1 MKKRMSVFLVTIL
14 IITAVLPG
22 LSFAAPKNKSMNMNQ
37 YEYEYQYNLA
47 SNRGRIMGLLPYGLA
62 KRGFGN
68 LPPGLQKKFDAGA
81 MPKGLGMEFHIGE
94 FDDYIYRMLIRYN
107 ASEEM
112 IDAMNELLDEDPM
125 DKDAI
130 YDLLDEI
137 KADVEIDDYADWVI
151 AQAEKFGADEDQ
163 IKVLEDLLDE
173 QEIDKDAI
181 EDYLDD
187 LEEAFKLAAYI
198 AKVTAKLDKYDAS
211 ASIRDAVADL
221 LDEDKLEDIDK
232 VAINVILEQLEE
244 DYENYEEAM
253 ELYEDLVKDIDD
265 LLDEDDFEWGDTE
278 TGVSFMKTYEEFDE
292 LNDPTIEEL
301 NEANLVLQAL
311 LDYLDDSYTISEGL
325 EDLDVLKVEMN
336 ELLNIPEGN
345 GNELTFGTAT
355 GEYEEALR
363 NLLQG
368 YVVEITDLADPEL
381 FDIIVLIAKV
391 QELLDTDLSAFIV

>member
-68 LPPGLQKKFDAGA
+68 LPPGLQKKFDAGT

-112 IDAMNELLDEDPM
+112 IDAMNELLDESPM

-151 AQAEKFGADEDQ
+151 AQAEKFGADQDQ
-163 IKVLEDLLDE
+163 IEYLENLLD
-173 QEIDKDAI
+173 QENEEDIDKDAI

-198 AKVTAKLDKYDAS
+198 AKVNAKLDKYDAS
-211 ASIRDAVADL
+211 ESIRDAVADL

-244 DYENYEEAM
+244 DYEDYEEAM
-253 ELYEDLVKDIDD
+253 ELYEDLVEDIDD
-265 LLDEDDFEWGDTE
+265 IIDEDDFGLGDTE
-278 TGVSFMKTYEEFDE
+278 TEDSFIDTFE
-292 LNDPTIEEL
+292 
-301 NEANLVLQAL
+301 EANLVLQAL
-311 LDYLDDSYTISEGL
+311 LDYLDDPYTISEGL

-336 ELLNIPEGN
+336 ELLNTPEGN
-345 GNELTFGTAT
+345 GNELTFGEDP
-355 GEYEEALR
+355 GEYDVDLEAL
-363 NLLQG
+363 LEV
-368 YVVEITDLADPEL
+368 YVDDIDDIVALADPEL

-391 QELLDTDLSAFIV
+391 QELLDTDLSEFIVE